1 MPVSRKKGNVRWKG
15 TRYFWQHLHVNV
27 VWSSR
32 VVVAAFFGA
41 LLENVHFAVGMGTTV
56 WHTERTTSSKN
67 VAERGQLWLKSH
79 TLPKSRKWCVHKKRS
94 IDSFLFPHWKL
105 NYLISMQCN
114 LQMQTNFI
122 SFLFENMVIEIML
135 DNFVNVSNTSSPVAH
150 QF

>member
-79 TLPKSRKWCVHKKRS
+79 TLPKSRKWCVHKKKKHRQL
-94 IDSFLFPHWKL
+94 SFSPLKTKL
-105 NYLISMQCN
+105 SMQCN

-122 SFLFENMVIEIML
+122 SFLFENMFIEIML
-135 DNFVNVSNTSSPVAH
+135 DNFVNVSNTSNPVAH